1 MILLCATTYS
11 FCCWMHLLSTMF
23 VYAVDQESSFFLSVL
38 QQKVKQSSSGGPR
51 TIAPDRKRKINNN
64 NNILK
69 TADMLSL
76 CFILLFHSSIFL
88 LFFICIMFWSGSFP
102 SFLLIYPKLN
112 IYLSLLLFDSPLLSS
127 PSSTIPPLHKD
138 WWYATAASN
147 LSKQLYSSGCNIV
160 VYCCSLSFCHF
171 ILEYIFFISMQPPWI
186 ELHPFVPLLSNLLYI
201 VVLFW
206 Y

>member
-1 MILLCATTYS
+1 MWQNL
-11 FCCWMHLLSTMF
+11 
-23 VYAVDQESSFFLSVL
+23 
-38 QQKVKQSSSGGPR
+38 VKQRWAKNSSPYNCPS
-51 TIAPDRKRKINNN
+51 IEKRKINN

-69 TADMLSL
+69 TADMLSV
-76 CFILLFHSSIFL
+76 CFILLFHSYIFL

-171 ILEYIFFISMQPPWI
+171 ILEYIFLISCNPPG
-186 ELHPFVPLLSNLLYI
+186 SNSTRSYHSSPIYCILLYYFDI
-201 VVLFW
+201 SHILVGCCIYFNLK